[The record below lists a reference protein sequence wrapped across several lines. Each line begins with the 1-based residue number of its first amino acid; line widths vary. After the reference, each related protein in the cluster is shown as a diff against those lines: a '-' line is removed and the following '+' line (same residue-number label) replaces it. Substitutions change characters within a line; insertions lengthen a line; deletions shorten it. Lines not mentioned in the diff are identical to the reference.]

1 MQKLTQQE
9 EEVLRAVFKVGSG
22 NVKSIMQQM
31 DTEAP
36 YTTIAST
43 IKNLEKKGYL
53 GSTMVGNTY
62 IYASFISQEEYK
74 KKFVGSVVKQYF
86 SDSYKEV
93 VSFLVKQKKVSAEE
107 LKEIIQMIEKEK

>member
-1 MQKLTQQE
+1 MQKLTPQE
-9 EEVLRAVFKVGSG
+9 EEVLQAVFRAGSG
-22 NVKSIMQQM
+22 NVKTIMGQM
-31 DTEAP
+31 ETDAP

-53 GSTMVGNTY
+53 TSKMIGNTY
-62 IYASFISQEEYK
+62 IYASSISQEDYK

-93 VSFLVKQKKVSAEE
+93 VSFLVKQKKVSPEE